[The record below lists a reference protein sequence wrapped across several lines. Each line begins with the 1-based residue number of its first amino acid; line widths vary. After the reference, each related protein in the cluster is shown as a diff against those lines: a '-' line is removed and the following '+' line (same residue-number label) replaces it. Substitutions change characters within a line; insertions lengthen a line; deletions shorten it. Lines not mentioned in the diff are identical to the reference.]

1 MQSTEL
7 RSQSFLLVPILTL
20 RVPAGFTLFEILIV
34 TFLLGVMAML
44 GWPTLNSA
52 LADSR
57 LSGASS
63 DVITSLEF
71 AQLKAMNSGRQTRVT
86 IDAGAE
92 TILVEQF
99 ASSADFS
106 QSEVAEADVEDG
118 VFAPVGNPL
127 NRGVDYNINLSNQAL
142 FGGVDVTAVDFGGGN
157 SVTYDTLGAPS
168 SGGTVTLTFGTRQV
182 VVTLDSLTGKVT
194 VSN

>member
-1 MQSTEL
+1 M
-7 RSQSFLLVPILTL
+7 
-20 RVPAGFTLFEILIV
+20 EILIV
-34 TFLLGVMAML
+34 TLLMGILAML

-57 LSGASS
+57 LSGAAS
-63 DVITSLEF
+63 DVVTSLEF
-71 AQLKAMNSGRQTRVT
+71 AQLKAMNSGRRTRVT
-86 IDAGAE
+86 IDADAE

-106 QSEVAEADVEDG
+106 QSQLAEDNVEG
-118 VFAPVGNPL
+118 GEFATVGNPL
-127 NRGVDYNINLSNQAL
+127 KRGIDYNLNLSNQAL
-142 FGGVDVTAVDFGGGN
+142 FGGVDVTAVVFGGGN
-157 SVTYDTLGAPS
+157 WVTYDTLGAPS
-168 SGGTVTLTFGTRQV
+168 SGGTVTLAFGTRQV